1 MDYLTSLRKPW
12 FIRGLAFLLG
22 ALGALAFAP
31 LFIFPAL
38 LLSFSAIWFLLDAE
52 IEEGSSFLRIF
63 SLGWWFGLGHFTVGL
78 YWITYALTVDLK
90 AFWWLVPFALFGI
103 PSVLA
108 VFTGAA
114 FALTKVWPYRGVSRA
129 FVFAGIWIGFEWL
142 RGHLFTGFPWNLL
155 GYSWAFSSEM
165 MQMASVGG
173 VYGLSLMAILLSV
186 FLGYLIGKNY
196 FERTLAISIYL
207 LVPFLWVWGHHRLNH
222 PEVMESPSLAL
233 RIVQPNIPQTL
244 KWNLAQKEDNFRQLL
259 EMTAQPSAF
268 NLKAVIWPE
277 TAIPFFLE
285 QDSFRRMLIAEALP
299 KGALLFTGALRLTGP
314 KEVRNSIL
322 VLDKEGN
329 ILASYDK
336 AHLVPFGEYIPF
348 RKNIDALFGEGSIKK
363 ITIGALDFKAG
374 PGPELV
380 ALPND
385 FPSFSGLVCYEVIFP
400 SAVINA
406 ALERPRWILN
416 VTNDAWYGNTSGPY
430 QHLEMTRMRAIEE
443 GVPLVR
449 AANSGISSVFDAY
462 GRMKGSIKL
471 STRGVLDVFLPP
483 PTQTKPLYAQWGDWI
498 TLGLLA
504 IVFAF
509 AGLVILKEHFDE

>member
-1 MDYLTSLRKPW
+1 MDYLTTLHKPW

-31 LFIFPAL
+31 LFVFPAL

-114 FALTKVWPYRGVSRA
+114 FALTKVWPYKGVSRA
-129 FVFAGIWIGFEWL
+129 FAFAGIWIGFEWL

-155 GYSWAFSSEM
+155 GYSWAFSPEM
-165 MQMASVGG
+165 MQMASIGG
-173 VYGLSLMAILLSV
+173 VYGLSLMAILLGI
-186 FLGYLIGKNY
+186 FLGYLIGKNF

-207 LVPFLWVWGHHRLNH
+207 LIPLLWVWGHHRLTY
-222 PEVMESPSLAL
+222 PEVMESPPLAL

-244 KWNLAQKEDNFRQLL
+244 KWNPEQREDNFRQLL
-259 EMTAQPSAF
+259 EMTAQPSALH
-268 NLKAVIWPE
+268 LKAVIWPE

-285 QDSFRRMLIAEALP
+285 RESFRRMLIAEALP
-299 KGALLFTGALRLTGP
+299 REALLFTGALRLTGP
-314 KEVRNSIL
+314 REVRNSIL
-322 VLDKEGN
+322 VLNKEGN
-329 ILASYDK
+329 ILTSYDK

-348 RKNIDALFGEGSIKK
+348 RKNLDAIFGEGSIKK
-363 ITIGALDFKAG
+363 ITIGALDFMAG
-374 PGPELV
+374 PGPDLV
-380 ALPND
+380 TLPND
-385 FPSFSGLVCYEVIFP
+385 FPAFSGLVCYEVIFP
-400 SAVINA
+400 CAVINSA
-406 ALERPRWILN
+406 QTRPKWMLN

-430 QHLEMTRMRAIEE
+430 QHLEMARMRAVEE

-449 AANSGISSVFDAY
+449 AANSGISAVFDAY
-462 GRMKGSIKL
+462 GRMTGSIKL
-471 STRGVLDVFLPP
+471 GATGILDVFLPT

-509 AGLVILKEHFDE
+509 GGLVVLKERFDE

>member
-1 MDYLTSLRKPW
+1 M
-12 FIRGLAFLLG
+12 GG
-22 ALGALAFAP
+22 LGALAFAP

-38 LLSFSAIWFLLDAE
+38 LLSFSAIWFLLDVE

-108 VFTGAA
+108 VFTGIA
-114 FALTKVWPYRGVSRA
+114 FALTKVWPYQGVSRA
-129 FVFAGIWIGFEWL
+129 FAFAGIWIGFEWL

-155 GYSWAFSSEM
+155 GYSWAFSPEM
-165 MQMASVGG
+165 IQIASIGG
-173 VYGLSLMAILLSV
+173 VYGLSLMTILLCV

-196 FERTLAISIYL
+196 FERMLAISIYL
-207 LVPFLWVWGHHRLNH
+207 LVPLLWVWGHHRLNY

-244 KWNLAQKEDNFRQLL
+244 KWDLAQKEDNFRQLL
-259 EMTAQPSAF
+259 EMTSQPSALS
-268 NLKAVIWPE
+268 LKAVVWPE

-285 QDSFRRMLIAEALP
+285 QDSFRRVLITEALP
-299 KGALLFTGALRLTGP
+299 KDALLFTGALRLTGP
-314 KEVRNSIL
+314 KEIRNSIL
-322 VLDKEGN
+322 VLSKKGN

-348 RKNIDALFGEGSIKK
+348 RKNIDAIFGEGSIKK
-363 ITIGALDFKAG
+363 LTIGALDFKAG
-374 PGPELV
+374 LGPKLV
-380 ALPND
+380 PLPHG

-400 SAVINA
+400 NAVINRVQ
-406 ALERPRWILN
+406 ERPKWMLN

-430 QHLEMTRMRAIEE
+430 QHLEIARMRAIEE

-449 AANSGISSVFDAY
+449 AANSGISAVFDAY

-471 STRGVLDVFLPP
+471 STMGVLDIFLPP

-498 TLGLLA
+498 TLSFLA

-509 AGLVILKEHFDE
+509 AGLVVLKERFDE